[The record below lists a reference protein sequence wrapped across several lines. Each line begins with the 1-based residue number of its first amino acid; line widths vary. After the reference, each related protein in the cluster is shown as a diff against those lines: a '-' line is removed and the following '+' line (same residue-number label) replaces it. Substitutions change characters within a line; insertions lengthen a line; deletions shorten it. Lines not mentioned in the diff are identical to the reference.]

1 MQSLS
6 VILAPLISEKS
17 MNEASKGRYSFKVAK
32 QANKKDIKKAVEEK
46 FKVNVLKVATVI
58 IKGRSRK
65 KGVRRVE
72 TLQASFKK
80 AAVTLKSGQTISIFD
95 QGAKASNE

>member
-1 MQSLS
+1 MQSLN

-32 QANKKDIKKAVEEK
+32 EANKTDIKRAVEER
-46 FKVNVLKVATVI
+46 FKVNVLKVATII

-65 KGVRRVE
+65 SGVRRIE
-72 TLQASFKK
+72 TLRPAFKK
-80 AAVTLKSGQTISIFD
+80 AAVTLKQGQTISIFD
-95 QGAKASNE
+95 QGAKANS